1 MDPTTQATLAAME
14 RVVTD
19 GADGNRV
26 VRKAGYTANATATA
40 GIQGYDLSPIVL
52 TLYPYL
58 APFSHGVSYVGGGPT
73 DGPYV
78 SRETDGFGTGPNWKA
93 YLTIDSTLIPGGVS
107 EGNRNATQT
116 PTMADYFATYKGFG
130 MEHQVT
136 DEAYYAGRGFVDLL
150 ARAQVENLQS
160 SFLKEEWMDLFGNG
174 TSSNN
179 SIALGTAN
187 TPVGTLQTGTGSMTQ
202 QATVCYAVGLTGM
215 GWYYNQQGAAAA
227 ITAGLKT
234 QYTRTNA
241 DGSTDV
247 IKPGHGI
254 ISAESAAVTT
264 ASSNRSILWKILPK
278 AGELAWA
285 WFTGTTG
292 AATCKLAAITSVPQF
307 LQTVD
312 AAGTQLANV
321 ADLGV
326 DNSQSALDY
335 DGVFT
340 QLAKNS
346 TAYYKIL
353 GNGAAGG
360 AKLTP
365 DGLGGIVEIDA
376 ANLDRFNNYKLG
388 VDTWWVSA
396 QQAGDIQKLVLSNSA
411 GTDKGISTIFYAAD
425 LNNLQTIIGGNGG
438 PEFTYIN
445 KANGQRQRI
454 KTHPW
459 IPQGT
464 MLGTSQRIP
473 YAMNNVPSVW
483 KKKLRQEWYSVMW
496 PKTSRKQQFG
506 QYADGVL
513 QCLVPFANC
522 VITGILPSY

>member
-1 MDPTTQATLAAME
+1 MDPLTLSTQAAIN
-14 RVVTD
+14 RVLES
-19 GADGNRV
+19 GASGNRV
-26 VRKAGYTANATATA
+26 LKAGYSQPSTATT

-52 TLYPYL
+52 TLYPFL
-58 APFSHGVSYVGGGPT
+58 APFSHGVSYPGGGPM

-78 SRETDGFGTGPNWKA
+78 ARETDGFGLGPNWKA
-93 YLTIDSTLIPGGVS
+93 YLTINSTLVPGGVS

-116 PTMADYFATYKGFG
+116 PTMKDYSATYKGFG

-136 DEAYYAGRGFVDLL
+136 DEAYYAAKGYVDLL

-160 SFLKEEWMDLFGNG
+160 SFVTEEWLDLFGNTTTTG
-174 TSSNN
+174 
-179 SIALGTAN
+179 IALGTAN
-187 TPVGTLQTGTGSMTQ
+187 KPVGTLKAGGAMTAA
-202 QATVCYAVGLTGM
+202 ATVCYTVGLTGM

-227 ITAGLKT
+227 ITAGLKV
-234 QYTRTNA
+234 QFTRTNA

-254 ISAESAAVTT
+254 ISAEATAVTT
-264 ASSNRSILWKILPK
+264 ASTNLSILWEVLPK
-278 AGELAWA
+278 TGELAWA

-292 AATCKLAAITSVPQF
+292 TANCKLAAITSVPYF
-307 LQTVD
+307 LQVAD

-321 ADLGV
+321 ADLSV
-326 DNSQSALDY
+326 DNSQHALDY

-340 QLAKNS
+340 QIGATNS
-346 TAYYKIL
+346 GGYYKIL
-353 GNGAAGG
+353 GGTTPGG

-365 DGLGGIVEIDA
+365 DGLGNVVEIDA
-376 ANLDRFNNYKLG
+376 ANLDRFQNYKLG
-388 VDTWWVSA
+388 VDTWWVNA

-411 GTDKGISTIFYAAD
+411 GTDKGISTVFYAAN
-425 LNNLQTIIGGNGG
+425 LNDLQTIVGGNGG
-438 PEFTYIN
+438 PEFIYLN

-459 IPQGT
+459 IPAGT
-464 MLGTSQRIP
+464 MLGTSQTIP
-473 YAMNNVPSVW
+473 YAMNNVPAVW
-483 KKKLRQEWYSVMW
+483 RKRLRREWYSEMW

-522 VITGILPSY
+522 VITGIKPSY

>member
-1 MDPTTQATLAAME
+1 MDSTTQATLAAMD
-14 RVVTD
+14 RVLKD

-26 VRKAGYTANATATA
+26 LKAGYTANATATQ

-52 TLYPYL
+52 TLYPFL
-58 APFSHGVSYVGGGPT
+58 APFSHGIAYSANGAPVEGAYVA
-73 DGPYV
+73 
-78 SRETDGFGTGPNWKA
+78 READGFGTGPNWKA
-93 YLTIDSTLIPGGVS
+93 YLTIDSTFIAPGVS

-116 PTMADYFATYKGFG
+116 PTTADYSATFKWFG
-130 MEHQVT
+130 MEHSVS
-136 DEAYYAGRGFVDLL
+136 DEAYAAAKGFVDLL

-160 SFLKEEWMDLFGNG
+160 SFLKEEWLDLFGN
-174 TSSNN
+174 SNGSR

-187 TPVGTLQTGTGSMTQ
+187 TPVGTKKAGGSMTA
-202 QATVCYAVGLTGM
+202 QATFCYAVGLTGM
-215 GWYYNQQGAAAA
+215 GWYYNQQGAPAAV
-227 ITAGLKT
+227 TAGVKT

-241 DGSTDV
+241 DGSTDI

-254 ISAESAAVTT
+254 ISPASASVTT
-264 ASSNRSILWKILPK
+264 ETTNLSVLWQVLPK

-285 WFTGTTG
+285 WFIGPTSS
-292 AATCKLAAITSVPQF
+292 ANAKLAAITSVPQF

-312 AAGTQLANV
+312 PAGTQLANV

-326 DNSQSALDY
+326 DNSQNSLDY

-340 QLAKNS
+340 QIGAS
-346 TAYYKIL
+346 GSGAYYKIL
-353 GNGAAGG
+353 GGTTAGG

-365 DGLGGIVEIDA
+365 DGLGHVVEIDA
-376 ANLDRFNNYKLG
+376 ANLDRFQNYKLG
-388 VDTWWVSA
+388 VDTWWVNA
-396 QQAGDIQKLVLSNSA
+396 QQASDIQSLCLSNAA
-411 GTDKGISTIFYAAD
+411 GTDKGIATIFYPANID
-425 LNNLQTIIGGNGG
+425 SMKTIIGGNGG
-438 PEFTYIN
+438 PEFLYIN
-445 KANGQRQRI
+445 KATGQIQRI

-459 IPQGT
+459 IPAGT

-473 YAMNNVPSVW
+473 YNMNNVPSVW
-483 KKKLRQEWYSVMW
+483 RKKLIREWYSEMW

-506 QYADGVL
+506 QYAGGVL